1 MPYTF
6 TCSQGH
12 EPVTFTV
19 EAENDDEALQKIME
33 QAQPHIAEAH
43 PEMANMPED
52 QAKSMITS
60 NWTKS

>member
-1 MPYTF
+1 MTYTF

-33 QAQPHIAEAH
+33 QSSSHVQEVH
-43 PEMANMPED
+43 PELANMPED
-52 QAKSMITS
+52 QVKNLIMSS
-60 NWTKS
+60 WTKS